1 MKKREKGML
10 LQLTNRVKKK
20 EGERERAR
28 EKREKKT
35 KVIYILT

>member
-20 EGERERAR
+20 EGERER